1 MWDNR
6 TRRYAVLEKKI
17 IFEKNKKNGTVY
29 VFQAT
34 QNMLDSIKRD
44 IEKWNQTKGVY
55 DKDEL
60 WKPEFNYYITPQIS
74 KFEGICSVDDLIGK
88 WIIVFRETDYP
99 NLNFEITKEVISGT
113 NIESVC

>member
-1 MWDNR
+1 MPHHWVEWDVWDSR

-17 IFEKNKKNGTVY
+17 IFEKNKKNGTVN

-34 QNMLDSIKRD
+34 QSMLDSIKRD

-60 WKPEFNYYITPQIS
+60 WKPEVKILDTVTSRTKIFEIIGNNGELIS
-74 KFEGICSVDDLIGK
+74 FGHAQ
-88 WIIVFRETDYP
+88 
-99 NLNFEITKEVISGT
+99 FEITFSIKLPK
-113 NIESVC
+113 